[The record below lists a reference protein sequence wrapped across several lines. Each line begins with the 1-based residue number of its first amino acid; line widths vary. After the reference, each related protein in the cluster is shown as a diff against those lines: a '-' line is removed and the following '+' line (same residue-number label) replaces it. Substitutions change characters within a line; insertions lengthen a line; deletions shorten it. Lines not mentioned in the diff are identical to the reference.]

1 MAAVTTPPW
10 KYLLLDALQ
19 TNAHLK
25 HSLFFQLATVGC
37 NGRPANRTVVF
48 RGFHEG
54 SHKIE
59 IYTDSRSHKV
69 DELKR
74 CPFGEICWYFT
85 ETWEQFR
92 INGKIETIDSFN
104 GDPLKLH
111 LREKAWF
118 ASSFKSRL
126 QYLECDPGRPYINS
140 ETPNTHSLEPTDG
153 PVDTF
158 CLLVLDPEQVDYLNL
173 KKNERVLFR
182 TNPENPMPQWI
193 VEMINP

>member
-1 MAAVTTPPW
+1 MAMATNSPW
-10 KYLLLDALQ
+10 KHLLLDALQ

-25 HSLFFQLATVGC
+25 HSSFFQLATVGC
-37 NGRPANRTVVF
+37 NGRPANRTLVF

-54 SHKIE
+54 SQKIE

-69 DELKR
+69 DDLKR

-85 ETWEQFR
+85 DTWEQFR
-92 INGKIETIDSFN
+92 INGKIEMIDSFN
-104 GDPLKLH
+104 ADPLKLH

-118 ASSFKSRL
+118 ASSLKTRIM
-126 QYLECDPGRPYINS
+126 YLGCDPGRPYIVS
-140 ETPNTHSLEPTDG
+140 ETPNNFRLEPTDG

-173 KKNERVLFR
+173 KRNERVLFR
-182 TNPENPMPQWI
+182 VNPEPHEWI
-193 VEMINP
+193 VEKINP